1 MARLGAWA
9 LAAEVRRE
17 TAHDRRARRRHPA
30 IVAKTDY
37 AHRDSYLRLTPAGQ
51 ALWTDDP
58 ASATPFVSMKE
69 AFRMAARLPSSLR
82 AFSLPRPTEPATR
95 H

>member
-1 MARLGAWA
+1 MTAA
-9 LAAEVRRE
+9 LAA
-17 TAHDRRARRRHPA
+17 TTPA

-51 ALWTDDP
+51 AVWTDDP
-58 ASATPFVSMKE
+58 ASATPFASMKE
-69 AFRMAARLPSSLR
+69 AFRMASRLPASLR
-82 AFSLPRPTEPATR
+82 AFSLPRPMEGLAEAVATR